1 MRWRRHCRRQ
11 VRLEVRQ
18 CLVVLVVPVVSAA
31 LGWCHRRVVYRVLAA
46 VLVRRVLPVPS
57 VGLVVRCR
65 LLGAVAAASV
75 AAPGSVLVLGSA
87 AVLALVLALC
97 RERCQAVALVWGLVL
112 ELEREPGLVLVAWSR
127 VDQVLVRE
135 QAVRWLVPVVLMVVA
150 TVLVR

>member
-11 VRLEVRQ
+11 VRLVVRQ
-18 CLVVLVVPVVSAA
+18 WLVVLVVPVVSAA
-31 LGWCHRRVVYRVLAA
+31 LGWCHRRVVRRVLAA
-46 VLVRRVLPVPS
+46 ALVRRVLPVPS

-75 AAPGSVLVLGSA
+75 AAPASVLVLGSA
-87 AVLALVLALC
+87 VVLALVLALC
-97 RERCQAVALVWGLVL
+97 RERCRAVALVWGLVL
-112 ELEREPGLVLVAWSR
+112 ELEPGLVLVAWSR

>member
-1 MRWRRHCRRQ
+1 LVVRRW
-11 VRLEVRQ
+11 
-18 CLVVLVVPVVSAA
+18 LVVLVVPVVSAA
-31 LGWCHRRVVYRVLAA
+31 LGWCHRRVVHRVLAA

-75 AAPGSVLVLGSA
+75 AAPASVLVLGSA
-87 AVLALVLALC
+87 VVLALVLALC

-135 QAVRWLVPVVLMVVA
+135 QAVRWLVAVVLMVVA